1 MGTRTWSFVAVLW
14 LLWAAEMGVVE
25 KCRGEIGQGA
35 MKDVK
40 DNITEIMEMT
50 NIEGKAEAVKKGASE
65 VFNDAKD
72 AAESWS
78 NWASAQISKGLGLEE
93 EGLKQTAHHMM
104 DLAGDAATKT
114 THTIHTAASDASDK
128 AGEAVK
134 AVSDKASDAKTK
146 AKDTFVNGKEKA
158 AKVYE
163 AAKTEVEREVAAVK
177 ECVNCEAAKEMAS
190 HAAVQ
195 IGAKIREKSSEL

>member
-1 MGTRTWSFVAVLW
+1 MGTSTWSFVAVLW
-14 LLWAAEMGVVE
+14 LLWAVEMGVVE

-35 MKDVK
+35 VKDVK
-40 DNITEIMEMT
+40 DNITEITEMA
-50 NIEGKAEAVKKGASE
+50 NLDGKAEALKKGASE

-78 NWASAQISKGLGLEE
+78 NWASAEISKGLGLEE

-104 DLAGDAATKT
+104 D
-114 THTIHTAASDASDK
+114 K
-128 AGEAVK
+128 AG
-134 AVSDKASDAKTK
+134 DAKTK
-146 AKDTFVNGKEKA
+146 AKETLVNGKEKA